1 MKHPKR
7 GFLFSWHG
15 VLAGVENGGRREFSW
30 RGITIIGNWK

>member
-1 MKHPKR
+1 VKHPRR

-15 VLAGVENGGRREFSW
+15 VLAGVENGGREFCW